1 MPSPKFVATL
11 VSPLRLIPDAVH
23 SRLLAATCNHLM
35 RGLHIGGRMHE
46 LDGKTIRVSVSDVPM
61 NYSLTIRGG
70 RLYAN
75 TAAPGDACITG
86 RLVDFWLLATRAED
100 PDTLF
105 FNRRLV
111 IEGDTETGLYVKNLL
126 DGLEF
131 DWQAHFRDVTGRK
144 PPVSL
149 VRAVSWILERVRE
162 RRRHRAA
169 SASGHSSIPASPY
182 Q

>member
-1 MPSPKFVATL
+1 MPLPRFATTL
-11 VSPLRLIPDAVH
+11 ASPLRLIPDSVH

-35 RGLHIGGRMHE
+35 RGLRLGGRLHD
-46 LDGKTIRVSVSDVPM
+46 LDGKTIRICVRDVPM

-70 RLYAN
+70 RLHADASG
-75 TAAPGDACITG
+75 TSDACITG
-86 RLVDFWLLATRAED
+86 NLADYWLLATRAED

-111 IEGDTETGLYVKNLL
+111 IEGHTETGLYVKNLL

-131 DWQAHFRDVTGRK
+131 DWEAHFRDVTGHN
-144 PPVSL
+144 PPAPV
-149 VRAVSWILERVRE
+149 VRAVSWVSRRVRG
-162 RRRHRAA
+162 RHHGAGSVPR
-169 SASGHSSIPASPY
+169 HKSIPDSPY

>member
-1 MPSPKFVATL
+1 MPSQKLVATL
-11 VSPLRLIPDAVH
+11 ASPLRLIPDAVH

-35 RGLHIGGRMHE
+35 RGLRIGGRLHE
-46 LDGKTIRVSVSDVPM
+46 LDGKTIRVRVSDVPM
-61 NYSLTIRGG
+61 SYSLTIRGG

-75 TAAPGDACITG
+75 TSGPGDACITG
-86 RLVDFWLLATRAED
+86 KLADFWLLATRTED

-144 PPVSL
+144 PPAPL
-149 VRAVSWILERVRE
+149 VRAVSWISDRARA
-162 RRRHRAA
+162 RRRHGAV
-169 SASGHSSIPASPY
+169 SASRRSSMPASPY